1 MIMAKLLIACEESQV
16 VCKAFRAFGIEAY
29 SCDIQDPSGGHPEW
43 HILGDALEAVQGG
56 LVRTMD
62 GQMHNVGKWDMLIA
76 HPPCTY
82 LSKAGANRL
91 VIKGCIQEERMKKA
105 MQAKAFFMALWE
117 ADCPRV
123 VVENPVP
130 IKICVLPK
138 YTQIVQPYY
147 FGDPWMKT
155 TCLWLRG
162 VPPLFATELCIPDG
176 KWVETTPHGATRAS
190 EWKKKGKRD
199 PKERSKTFPGI
210 AQAMAEQWGPLL
222 LENNQQKRSKGNMS
236 TEISVNV
243 RRTYIE
249 TNLEQCKKNIAL
261 SMWQI
266 GNLLNQAKDEGVVP
280 HGEWTAW
287 ATTHSG
293 LNERG
298 VQLAMRQ
305 ARELAQDSPLLE
317 LDDSKINAL
326 IRIPAEEREA
336 FAARIDAEN
345 ATSREVTEA
354 VAQYRRE
361 LDEVKKERNA
371 LIDKAAEKGEEVKRL
386 RGEAREKDKA
396 REKMEKDHERY
407 RDWAQK
413 VILQK
418 TAEIEAL
425 KGQEKSRAGDDAKV
439 KTLTAEVEKLKDQLQ
454 AAENNTTLSDSER
467 AAYERRIEQ
476 LEDELDAADMRANVS
491 TMRGGGQAVDP
502 ISTINAAIGTMIA
515 SAGGSVAALV
525 AVQMDDG
532 TRQMLMSHAVT
543 LRTMSQAILDAI
555 GG

>member
-1 MIMAKLLIACEESQV
+1 
-16 VCKAFRAFGIEAY
+16 
-29 SCDIQDPSGGHPEW
+29 
-43 HILGDALEAVQGG
+43 
-56 LVRTMD
+56 
-62 GQMHNVGKWDMLIA
+62 
-76 HPPCTY
+76 
-82 LSKAGANRL
+82 
-91 VIKGCIQEERMKKA
+91 
-105 MQAKAFFMALWE
+105 
-117 ADCPRV
+117 
-123 VVENPVP
+123 
-130 IKICVLPK
+130 
-138 YTQIVQPYY
+138 
-147 FGDPWMKT
+147 
-155 TCLWLRG
+155 
-162 VPPLFATELCIPDG
+162 
-176 KWVETTPHGATRAS
+176 
-190 EWKKKGKRD
+190 
-199 PKERSKTFPGI
+199 
-210 AQAMAEQWGPLL
+210 
-222 LENNQQKRSKGNMS
+222 MS

-243 RRTYIE
+243 RRAYIE

-371 LIDKAAEKGEEVKRL
+371 LIDKAAEKTKEVERL
-386 RGEAREKDKA
+386 RGEVKKQTRAAESALREANVYKDSAEVLKKMNDTYTTQVIELRQNLEAMTAPEIEELKKHIEELKDK
-396 REKMEKDHERY
+396 
-407 RDWAQK
+407 
-413 VILQK
+413 
-418 TAEIEAL
+418 L
-425 KGQEKSRAGDDAKV
+425 K
-439 KTLTAEVEKLKDQLQ
+439 
-454 AAENNTTLSDSER
+454 AAENNTTMADSER
-467 AAYERRIEQ
+467 SAYERRIEQ

-502 ISTINAAIGTMIA
+502 ISTINAAIGAMIA
-515 SAGGSVAALV
+515 SAGGSVAALG

>member
-1 MIMAKLLIACEESQV
+1 
-16 VCKAFRAFGIEAY
+16 
-29 SCDIQDPSGGHPEW
+29 
-43 HILGDALEAVQGG
+43 
-56 LVRTMD
+56 
-62 GQMHNVGKWDMLIA
+62 
-76 HPPCTY
+76 
-82 LSKAGANRL
+82 
-91 VIKGCIQEERMKKA
+91 
-105 MQAKAFFMALWE
+105 
-117 ADCPRV
+117 
-123 VVENPVP
+123 
-130 IKICVLPK
+130 
-138 YTQIVQPYY
+138 
-147 FGDPWMKT
+147 
-155 TCLWLRG
+155 
-162 VPPLFATELCIPDG
+162 
-176 KWVETTPHGATRAS
+176 
-190 EWKKKGKRD
+190 
-199 PKERSKTFPGI
+199 
-210 AQAMAEQWGPLL
+210 
-222 LENNQQKRSKGNMS
+222 MS

-336 FAARIDAEN
+336 FAAHIDAEN

-361 LDEVKKERNA
+361 LDRVKKERNT
-371 LIDKAAEKGEEVKRL
+371 LIDRNAEKSKVIEQYRDELRKQTKAAESAL
-386 RGEAREKDKA
+386 REANK
-396 REKMEKDHERY
+396 Y
-407 RDWAQK
+407 
-413 VILQK
+413 K
-418 TAEIEAL
+418 TIMEIE
-425 KGQEKSRAGDDAKV
+425 KS
-439 KTLTAEVEKLKDQLQ
+439 ENVERQKCSISEANKREQGYLRRIEELEHNLEYMTSPQVQSMNDEISDLRDKLQ
-454 AAENNTTLSDSER
+454 AAENNTTLADSER
-467 AAYERRIEQ
+467 SAYERRIEQ

-502 ISTINAAIGTMIA
+502 ISTINAAIGAMIA
-515 SAGGSVAALV
+515 SAGGSVAALG

>member
-1 MIMAKLLIACEESQV
+1 
-16 VCKAFRAFGIEAY
+16 
-29 SCDIQDPSGGHPEW
+29 
-43 HILGDALEAVQGG
+43 
-56 LVRTMD
+56 
-62 GQMHNVGKWDMLIA
+62 
-76 HPPCTY
+76 
-82 LSKAGANRL
+82 
-91 VIKGCIQEERMKKA
+91 
-105 MQAKAFFMALWE
+105 
-117 ADCPRV
+117 
-123 VVENPVP
+123 
-130 IKICVLPK
+130 
-138 YTQIVQPYY
+138 
-147 FGDPWMKT
+147 
-155 TCLWLRG
+155 
-162 VPPLFATELCIPDG
+162 
-176 KWVETTPHGATRAS
+176 
-190 EWKKKGKRD
+190 
-199 PKERSKTFPGI
+199 
-210 AQAMAEQWGPLL
+210 
-222 LENNQQKRSKGNMS
+222 MS

-249 TNLEQCKKNIAL
+249 TNLEQCKRNIAL

-361 LDEVKKERNA
+361 LAEVKKERNA
-371 LIDKAAEKGEEVKRL
+371 LIDKAAEKGKEVERL
-386 RGEAREKDKA
+386 RGEVKKQTRAAESALREANEYKDCTEVLKKMNDTYTTQVVELRQNLEAMTTPEIEELKKHIEELKDK
-396 REKMEKDHERY
+396 
-407 RDWAQK
+407 
-413 VILQK
+413 
-418 TAEIEAL
+418 L
-425 KGQEKSRAGDDAKV
+425 K
-439 KTLTAEVEKLKDQLQ
+439 
-454 AAENNTTLSDSER
+454 AAENNTTLADSER

-502 ISTINAAIGTMIA
+502 ISTINAAIGAMIA
-515 SAGGSVAALV
+515 SAGGSVAALG

>member
-1 MIMAKLLIACEESQV
+1 
-16 VCKAFRAFGIEAY
+16 
-29 SCDIQDPSGGHPEW
+29 
-43 HILGDALEAVQGG
+43 
-56 LVRTMD
+56 
-62 GQMHNVGKWDMLIA
+62 
-76 HPPCTY
+76 
-82 LSKAGANRL
+82 
-91 VIKGCIQEERMKKA
+91 
-105 MQAKAFFMALWE
+105 
-117 ADCPRV
+117 
-123 VVENPVP
+123 
-130 IKICVLPK
+130 
-138 YTQIVQPYY
+138 
-147 FGDPWMKT
+147 
-155 TCLWLRG
+155 
-162 VPPLFATELCIPDG
+162 
-176 KWVETTPHGATRAS
+176 
-190 EWKKKGKRD
+190 
-199 PKERSKTFPGI
+199 
-210 AQAMAEQWGPLL
+210 
-222 LENNQQKRSKGNMS
+222 MS

-243 RRTYIE
+243 RRAYIE

-336 FAARIDAEN
+336 FAARINAEN

-361 LDEVKKERNA
+361 LAEVKKERNA
-371 LIDKAAEKGEEVKRL
+371 LIDKAAEKTKEVERL
-386 RGEAREKDKA
+386 RGEVKKQTRAAESALREANEYKDSAEVLKKMNGTYTTQVAELKQNLEEMTAPEIEELKKHIEELKDK
-396 REKMEKDHERY
+396 
-407 RDWAQK
+407 
-413 VILQK
+413 
-418 TAEIEAL
+418 
-425 KGQEKSRAGDDAKV
+425 
-439 KTLTAEVEKLKDQLQ
+439 LQ
-454 AAENNTTLSDSER
+454 AAENNTTLADSER

-502 ISTINAAIGTMIA
+502 ISTINAAIGAMIA
-515 SAGGSVAALV
+515 SAGGSVAALG

>member
-1 MIMAKLLIACEESQV
+1 
-16 VCKAFRAFGIEAY
+16 
-29 SCDIQDPSGGHPEW
+29 
-43 HILGDALEAVQGG
+43 
-56 LVRTMD
+56 
-62 GQMHNVGKWDMLIA
+62 
-76 HPPCTY
+76 
-82 LSKAGANRL
+82 
-91 VIKGCIQEERMKKA
+91 
-105 MQAKAFFMALWE
+105 
-117 ADCPRV
+117 
-123 VVENPVP
+123 
-130 IKICVLPK
+130 
-138 YTQIVQPYY
+138 
-147 FGDPWMKT
+147 
-155 TCLWLRG
+155 
-162 VPPLFATELCIPDG
+162 
-176 KWVETTPHGATRAS
+176 
-190 EWKKKGKRD
+190 
-199 PKERSKTFPGI
+199 
-210 AQAMAEQWGPLL
+210 
-222 LENNQQKRSKGNMS
+222 MS

-243 RRTYIE
+243 RRAFIE

-361 LDEVKKERNA
+361 LAEIKKERNA
-371 LIDKAAEKGEEVKRL
+371 LIDKAAEKTKEVERL
-386 RGEAREKDKA
+386 RGEAREKDKS
-396 REKMEKDHERY
+396 RDKLQKDHDRY

-413 VILQK
+413 IILQK
-418 TAEIEAL
+418 TAEIDAL
-425 KGQEKSRAGDDAKV
+425 KSQDKLNAGDDTKV
-439 KTLTAEVEKLKDQLQ
+439 KALTAEIEKLKDQLQ
-454 AAENNTTLSDSER
+454 AAENNTTLADSER
-467 AAYERRIEQ
+467 ATYERRIEQ

-502 ISTINAAIGTMIA
+502 ISTINAAIGAMIA
-515 SAGGSVAALV
+515 SAGGSVAALG
-525 AVQMDDG
+525 AVRMDDG

>member
-1 MIMAKLLIACEESQV
+1 
-16 VCKAFRAFGIEAY
+16 
-29 SCDIQDPSGGHPEW
+29 
-43 HILGDALEAVQGG
+43 
-56 LVRTMD
+56 
-62 GQMHNVGKWDMLIA
+62 
-76 HPPCTY
+76 
-82 LSKAGANRL
+82 
-91 VIKGCIQEERMKKA
+91 
-105 MQAKAFFMALWE
+105 
-117 ADCPRV
+117 
-123 VVENPVP
+123 
-130 IKICVLPK
+130 
-138 YTQIVQPYY
+138 
-147 FGDPWMKT
+147 
-155 TCLWLRG
+155 
-162 VPPLFATELCIPDG
+162 
-176 KWVETTPHGATRAS
+176 
-190 EWKKKGKRD
+190 
-199 PKERSKTFPGI
+199 
-210 AQAMAEQWGPLL
+210 
-222 LENNQQKRSKGNMS
+222 MS
-236 TEISVNV
+236 TKISVNV

-418 TAEIEAL
+418 TAEIDAL
-425 KGQEKSRAGDDAKV
+425 KSQDKLNAGDDTKV
-439 KTLTAEVEKLKDQLQ
+439 KALTAEIEKLKDQLQ

-467 AAYERRIEQ
+467 SAYERRIEQ

-515 SAGGSVAALV
+515 SAGGSVAALG

>member
-1 MIMAKLLIACEESQV
+1 
-16 VCKAFRAFGIEAY
+16 
-29 SCDIQDPSGGHPEW
+29 
-43 HILGDALEAVQGG
+43 
-56 LVRTMD
+56 
-62 GQMHNVGKWDMLIA
+62 
-76 HPPCTY
+76 
-82 LSKAGANRL
+82 
-91 VIKGCIQEERMKKA
+91 
-105 MQAKAFFMALWE
+105 
-117 ADCPRV
+117 
-123 VVENPVP
+123 
-130 IKICVLPK
+130 
-138 YTQIVQPYY
+138 
-147 FGDPWMKT
+147 
-155 TCLWLRG
+155 
-162 VPPLFATELCIPDG
+162 
-176 KWVETTPHGATRAS
+176 
-190 EWKKKGKRD
+190 
-199 PKERSKTFPGI
+199 
-210 AQAMAEQWGPLL
+210 
-222 LENNQQKRSKGNMS
+222 MS

-243 RRTYIE
+243 RRAYIE

-305 ARELAQDSPLLE
+305 ARELTQDSPLLE

-336 FAARIDAEN
+336 FAMRIDAEN
-345 ATSREVTEA
+345 ATSREVADA

-361 LDEVKKERNA
+361 LAEIRKERNA
-371 LIDKAAEKGEEVKRL
+371 LIDKAAEKTKEVERL
-386 RGEAREKDKA
+386 RGEVKKQTRAAESALREANEYKNCTEVLKKMNGTYTTQVAELKQNLEEMTAPEIEELKKHIEELKDK
-396 REKMEKDHERY
+396 
-407 RDWAQK
+407 
-413 VILQK
+413 
-418 TAEIEAL
+418 L
-425 KGQEKSRAGDDAKV
+425 K
-439 KTLTAEVEKLKDQLQ
+439 
-454 AAENNTTLSDSER
+454 AAENDTTLADSER

-515 SAGGSVAALV
+515 SAGGSVAALG

>member
-1 MIMAKLLIACEESQV
+1 
-16 VCKAFRAFGIEAY
+16 
-29 SCDIQDPSGGHPEW
+29 
-43 HILGDALEAVQGG
+43 
-56 LVRTMD
+56 
-62 GQMHNVGKWDMLIA
+62 
-76 HPPCTY
+76 
-82 LSKAGANRL
+82 
-91 VIKGCIQEERMKKA
+91 
-105 MQAKAFFMALWE
+105 
-117 ADCPRV
+117 
-123 VVENPVP
+123 
-130 IKICVLPK
+130 
-138 YTQIVQPYY
+138 
-147 FGDPWMKT
+147 
-155 TCLWLRG
+155 
-162 VPPLFATELCIPDG
+162 
-176 KWVETTPHGATRAS
+176 
-190 EWKKKGKRD
+190 
-199 PKERSKTFPGI
+199 
-210 AQAMAEQWGPLL
+210 
-222 LENNQQKRSKGNMS
+222 MS

-243 RRTYIE
+243 RRAFIE

-336 FAARIDAEN
+336 FAVRIDAEN

-361 LDEVKKERNA
+361 LAEVKKERNA
-371 LIDKAAEKGEEVKRL
+371 LIDKAAEKTKEVERL
-386 RGEAREKDKA
+386 RGEAREKDKS
-396 REKMEKDHERY
+396 RDRLQKDHDRY

-413 VILQK
+413 IILQK
-418 TAEIEAL
+418 TAEIDAL
-425 KGQEKSRAGDDAKV
+425 KSQDKLNAGDDTKV
-439 KTLTAEVEKLKDQLQ
+439 KALTAEIEKLKDQLQ
-454 AAENNTTLSDSER
+454 AAENNTTLADGER
-467 AAYERRIEQ
+467 SAYERRIEQ

-502 ISTINAAIGTMIA
+502 ISTINAAIGAMIA
-515 SAGGSVAALV
+515 SAGGSVAALGT
-525 AVQMDDG
+525 VQMDDG

>member
-1 MIMAKLLIACEESQV
+1 
-16 VCKAFRAFGIEAY
+16 
-29 SCDIQDPSGGHPEW
+29 
-43 HILGDALEAVQGG
+43 
-56 LVRTMD
+56 
-62 GQMHNVGKWDMLIA
+62 
-76 HPPCTY
+76 
-82 LSKAGANRL
+82 
-91 VIKGCIQEERMKKA
+91 
-105 MQAKAFFMALWE
+105 
-117 ADCPRV
+117 
-123 VVENPVP
+123 
-130 IKICVLPK
+130 
-138 YTQIVQPYY
+138 
-147 FGDPWMKT
+147 
-155 TCLWLRG
+155 
-162 VPPLFATELCIPDG
+162 
-176 KWVETTPHGATRAS
+176 
-190 EWKKKGKRD
+190 
-199 PKERSKTFPGI
+199 
-210 AQAMAEQWGPLL
+210 
-222 LENNQQKRSKGNMS
+222 MS

-243 RRTYIE
+243 RRAYIE

-361 LDEVKKERNA
+361 LAEVKKERNA
-371 LIDKAAEKGEEVKRL
+371 LIDKAAEKTKEVERL
-386 RGEAREKDKA
+386 RGEVKKQTRAAESALREANVYKDSAEVLKKMNDTYTTQVIELRQNLEAMTAPEIEELKKHIEELKDK
-396 REKMEKDHERY
+396 
-407 RDWAQK
+407 
-413 VILQK
+413 
-418 TAEIEAL
+418 L
-425 KGQEKSRAGDDAKV
+425 K
-439 KTLTAEVEKLKDQLQ
+439 
-454 AAENNTTLSDSER
+454 AAENNTTLADSER

-491 TMRGGGQAVDP
+491 TMRGGGQTVDP
-502 ISTINAAIGTMIA
+502 ISTINSAIGAMIA
-515 SAGGSVAALV
+515 SAGGSVAALG

>member
-1 MIMAKLLIACEESQV
+1 
-16 VCKAFRAFGIEAY
+16 
-29 SCDIQDPSGGHPEW
+29 
-43 HILGDALEAVQGG
+43 
-56 LVRTMD
+56 
-62 GQMHNVGKWDMLIA
+62 
-76 HPPCTY
+76 
-82 LSKAGANRL
+82 
-91 VIKGCIQEERMKKA
+91 
-105 MQAKAFFMALWE
+105 
-117 ADCPRV
+117 
-123 VVENPVP
+123 
-130 IKICVLPK
+130 
-138 YTQIVQPYY
+138 
-147 FGDPWMKT
+147 
-155 TCLWLRG
+155 
-162 VPPLFATELCIPDG
+162 
-176 KWVETTPHGATRAS
+176 
-190 EWKKKGKRD
+190 
-199 PKERSKTFPGI
+199 
-210 AQAMAEQWGPLL
+210 
-222 LENNQQKRSKGNMS
+222 MS

-243 RRTYIE
+243 RRAYIE

-326 IRIPAEEREA
+326 IRIPAEEREN
-336 FAARIDAEN
+336 FAAIIDAKN

-361 LDEVKKERNA
+361 LAEIKKERNA
-371 LIDKAAEKGEEVKRL
+371 LIDKAAEKTKEVERL
-386 RGEAREKDKA
+386 RGEAREKDKS
-396 REKMEKDHERY
+396 RDRLQKDHDRY

-413 VILQK
+413 IILQK
-418 TAEIEAL
+418 TAEIDAL
-425 KGQEKSRAGDDAKV
+425 KSQDKLNAGDDTKV
-439 KTLTAEVEKLKDQLQ
+439 KALTAEIEKLKDQLQ
-454 AAENNTTLSDSER
+454 AAENNKTLADSER

-502 ISTINAAIGTMIA
+502 ISTINAAIGAMIA
-515 SAGGSVAALV
+515 SAGGSVAALG

>member
-1 MIMAKLLIACEESQV
+1 
-16 VCKAFRAFGIEAY
+16 
-29 SCDIQDPSGGHPEW
+29 
-43 HILGDALEAVQGG
+43 
-56 LVRTMD
+56 
-62 GQMHNVGKWDMLIA
+62 
-76 HPPCTY
+76 
-82 LSKAGANRL
+82 
-91 VIKGCIQEERMKKA
+91 
-105 MQAKAFFMALWE
+105 
-117 ADCPRV
+117 
-123 VVENPVP
+123 
-130 IKICVLPK
+130 
-138 YTQIVQPYY
+138 
-147 FGDPWMKT
+147 
-155 TCLWLRG
+155 
-162 VPPLFATELCIPDG
+162 
-176 KWVETTPHGATRAS
+176 
-190 EWKKKGKRD
+190 
-199 PKERSKTFPGI
+199 
-210 AQAMAEQWGPLL
+210 
-222 LENNQQKRSKGNMS
+222 MS

-243 RRTYIE
+243 RRAYIE

-361 LDEVKKERNA
+361 LSEIKKERNA
-371 LIDKAAEKGEEVKRL
+371 LIDKAAEKTKEVERL
-386 RGEAREKDKA
+386 RGEVKKQTRAAESALREANECRTSLEAERSENMERQRRSISEASKREQGYKRQIEELDHNLEYMTSPQVQSMSDEISDLRDK
-396 REKMEKDHERY
+396 
-407 RDWAQK
+407 
-413 VILQK
+413 
-418 TAEIEAL
+418 
-425 KGQEKSRAGDDAKV
+425 
-439 KTLTAEVEKLKDQLQ
+439 LQ

-515 SAGGSVAALV
+515 SAGGSVAALG

>member
-1 MIMAKLLIACEESQV
+1 
-16 VCKAFRAFGIEAY
+16 
-29 SCDIQDPSGGHPEW
+29 
-43 HILGDALEAVQGG
+43 
-56 LVRTMD
+56 
-62 GQMHNVGKWDMLIA
+62 
-76 HPPCTY
+76 
-82 LSKAGANRL
+82 
-91 VIKGCIQEERMKKA
+91 
-105 MQAKAFFMALWE
+105 
-117 ADCPRV
+117 
-123 VVENPVP
+123 
-130 IKICVLPK
+130 
-138 YTQIVQPYY
+138 
-147 FGDPWMKT
+147 
-155 TCLWLRG
+155 
-162 VPPLFATELCIPDG
+162 
-176 KWVETTPHGATRAS
+176 
-190 EWKKKGKRD
+190 
-199 PKERSKTFPGI
+199 
-210 AQAMAEQWGPLL
+210 
-222 LENNQQKRSKGNMS
+222 MS

-243 RRTYIE
+243 RRAFIE

-361 LDEVKKERNA
+361 LAEVKKERNA
-371 LIDKAAEKGEEVKRL
+371 LIDKAAEKTKEVERL
-386 RGEAREKDKA
+386 RGEAREKDKS
-396 REKMEKDHERY
+396 RDRLQKDHDRY
-407 RDWAQK
+407 RNWAQK
-413 VILQK
+413 IIQQK
-418 TAEIEAL
+418 TAEIDAL
-425 KGQEKSRAGDDAKV
+425 KSQDKLNAGDDTKV
-439 KTLTAEVEKLKDQLQ
+439 KALTAEIEKLKDQLQ
-454 AAENNTTLSDSER
+454 AAENNTTLADSER

-502 ISTINAAIGTMIA
+502 ISTINAAIGAMIA
-515 SAGGSVAALV
+515 SAGGSVAALG

>member
-1 MIMAKLLIACEESQV
+1 
-16 VCKAFRAFGIEAY
+16 
-29 SCDIQDPSGGHPEW
+29 
-43 HILGDALEAVQGG
+43 
-56 LVRTMD
+56 
-62 GQMHNVGKWDMLIA
+62 
-76 HPPCTY
+76 
-82 LSKAGANRL
+82 
-91 VIKGCIQEERMKKA
+91 
-105 MQAKAFFMALWE
+105 
-117 ADCPRV
+117 
-123 VVENPVP
+123 
-130 IKICVLPK
+130 
-138 YTQIVQPYY
+138 
-147 FGDPWMKT
+147 
-155 TCLWLRG
+155 
-162 VPPLFATELCIPDG
+162 
-176 KWVETTPHGATRAS
+176 
-190 EWKKKGKRD
+190 
-199 PKERSKTFPGI
+199 
-210 AQAMAEQWGPLL
+210 
-222 LENNQQKRSKGNMS
+222 MS

-243 RRTYIE
+243 RRAFIE

-361 LDEVKKERNA
+361 LAEVKKERNE
-371 LIDKAAEKGEEVKRL
+371 LIDKAAEKTKEVERL
-386 RGEAREKDKA
+386 RGEAREKDKS
-396 REKMEKDHERY
+396 RDKLQKDHDRY

-413 VILQK
+413 IILQK
-418 TAEIEAL
+418 TAEIDAL
-425 KGQEKSRAGDDAKV
+425 KSQDKLDAGDDTKV
-439 KTLTAEVEKLKDQLQ
+439 KALTAEVEKLKDQLQ
-454 AAENNTTLSDSER
+454 AAENNTTLADSER

-515 SAGGSVAALV
+515 SAGGSVAALG

-543 LRTMSQAILDAI
+543 LRTMAQTILDAI

>member
-1 MIMAKLLIACEESQV
+1 
-16 VCKAFRAFGIEAY
+16 
-29 SCDIQDPSGGHPEW
+29 
-43 HILGDALEAVQGG
+43 
-56 LVRTMD
+56 
-62 GQMHNVGKWDMLIA
+62 
-76 HPPCTY
+76 
-82 LSKAGANRL
+82 
-91 VIKGCIQEERMKKA
+91 
-105 MQAKAFFMALWE
+105 
-117 ADCPRV
+117 
-123 VVENPVP
+123 
-130 IKICVLPK
+130 
-138 YTQIVQPYY
+138 
-147 FGDPWMKT
+147 
-155 TCLWLRG
+155 
-162 VPPLFATELCIPDG
+162 
-176 KWVETTPHGATRAS
+176 
-190 EWKKKGKRD
+190 
-199 PKERSKTFPGI
+199 
-210 AQAMAEQWGPLL
+210 
-222 LENNQQKRSKGNMS
+222 MS

-243 RRTYIE
+243 RRAYIE

-361 LDEVKKERNA
+361 LAEVKKERNT
-371 LIDKAAEKGEEVKRL
+371 LIDKAAEKTKEVERL
-386 RGEAREKDKA
+386 RGEAREKDKS
-396 REKMEKDHERY
+396 RDKLQKDHDRY

-413 VILQK
+413 IILQK
-418 TAEIEAL
+418 TAEIDAL
-425 KGQEKSRAGDDAKV
+425 KSQDKLNAGDDTKV
-439 KTLTAEVEKLKDQLQ
+439 KALTAEIEKLKDQLQ
-454 AAENNTTLSDSER
+454 AAENNTTLADSER
-467 AAYERRIEQ
+467 ATYERRIEQ

-502 ISTINAAIGTMIA
+502 ISTINSAIGAMIA
-515 SAGGSVAALV
+515 SAGGSVAALG

>member
-1 MIMAKLLIACEESQV
+1 
-16 VCKAFRAFGIEAY
+16 
-29 SCDIQDPSGGHPEW
+29 
-43 HILGDALEAVQGG
+43 
-56 LVRTMD
+56 
-62 GQMHNVGKWDMLIA
+62 
-76 HPPCTY
+76 
-82 LSKAGANRL
+82 
-91 VIKGCIQEERMKKA
+91 
-105 MQAKAFFMALWE
+105 
-117 ADCPRV
+117 
-123 VVENPVP
+123 
-130 IKICVLPK
+130 
-138 YTQIVQPYY
+138 
-147 FGDPWMKT
+147 
-155 TCLWLRG
+155 
-162 VPPLFATELCIPDG
+162 
-176 KWVETTPHGATRAS
+176 
-190 EWKKKGKRD
+190 
-199 PKERSKTFPGI
+199 
-210 AQAMAEQWGPLL
+210 
-222 LENNQQKRSKGNMS
+222 MS
-236 TEISVNV
+236 TEISVSV
-243 RRTYIE
+243 RRAFIE

-361 LDEVKKERNA
+361 LAEVKKERNA
-371 LIDKAAEKGEEVKRL
+371 LIDKAAEKTKEVERL
-386 RGEAREKDKA
+386 RGEVKKQTRAAESALREANEYKNCTEVLK
-396 REKMEKDHERY
+396 KMNGTYTTQVAELKQNLE
-407 RDWAQK
+407 AM
-413 VILQK
+413 
-418 TAEIEAL
+418 TAPEIEEL
-425 KGQEKSRAGDDAKV
+425 KKH
-439 KTLTAEVEKLKDQLQ
+439 VEKLKDQLQ
-454 AAENNTTLSDSER
+454 AAENNTTLADSER

-502 ISTINAAIGTMIA
+502 ISTINAAIGAMIA
-515 SAGGSVAALV
+515 SAGGSVAALG

>member
-1 MIMAKLLIACEESQV
+1 
-16 VCKAFRAFGIEAY
+16 
-29 SCDIQDPSGGHPEW
+29 
-43 HILGDALEAVQGG
+43 
-56 LVRTMD
+56 
-62 GQMHNVGKWDMLIA
+62 
-76 HPPCTY
+76 
-82 LSKAGANRL
+82 
-91 VIKGCIQEERMKKA
+91 
-105 MQAKAFFMALWE
+105 
-117 ADCPRV
+117 
-123 VVENPVP
+123 
-130 IKICVLPK
+130 
-138 YTQIVQPYY
+138 
-147 FGDPWMKT
+147 
-155 TCLWLRG
+155 
-162 VPPLFATELCIPDG
+162 
-176 KWVETTPHGATRAS
+176 
-190 EWKKKGKRD
+190 
-199 PKERSKTFPGI
+199 
-210 AQAMAEQWGPLL
+210 
-222 LENNQQKRSKGNMS
+222 MS

-243 RRTYIE
+243 RRAYIE

-371 LIDKAAEKGEEVKRL
+371 LIDKAAEKTKEVERL
-386 RGEAREKDKA
+386 RGEVKKQTRAAESALRQANVYKDSTEVLKKQNDTYTTQVIELRQNLEAMTAPEIEELKKHIEELKDK
-396 REKMEKDHERY
+396 
-407 RDWAQK
+407 
-413 VILQK
+413 
-418 TAEIEAL
+418 L
-425 KGQEKSRAGDDAKV
+425 K
-439 KTLTAEVEKLKDQLQ
+439 
-454 AAENNTTLSDSER
+454 AAENNTTLADSER
-467 AAYERRIEQ
+467 SAYERRIEQ

-515 SAGGSVAALV
+515 SAGGSVAALG
-525 AVQMDDG
+525 AVQMDDW

-543 LRTMSQAILDAI
+543 LRTMAQTILDAI

>member
-1 MIMAKLLIACEESQV
+1 
-16 VCKAFRAFGIEAY
+16 
-29 SCDIQDPSGGHPEW
+29 
-43 HILGDALEAVQGG
+43 
-56 LVRTMD
+56 
-62 GQMHNVGKWDMLIA
+62 
-76 HPPCTY
+76 
-82 LSKAGANRL
+82 
-91 VIKGCIQEERMKKA
+91 
-105 MQAKAFFMALWE
+105 
-117 ADCPRV
+117 
-123 VVENPVP
+123 
-130 IKICVLPK
+130 
-138 YTQIVQPYY
+138 
-147 FGDPWMKT
+147 
-155 TCLWLRG
+155 
-162 VPPLFATELCIPDG
+162 
-176 KWVETTPHGATRAS
+176 
-190 EWKKKGKRD
+190 
-199 PKERSKTFPGI
+199 
-210 AQAMAEQWGPLL
+210 
-222 LENNQQKRSKGNMS
+222 MS

-243 RRTYIE
+243 RKAYIE

-361 LDEVKKERNA
+361 LAEVKKERNA
-371 LIDKAAEKGEEVKRL
+371 LIDKAAEKTKEVERL
-386 RGEAREKDKA
+386 RGEAREKDKS
-396 REKMEKDHERY
+396 RDRLQKDHDRY

-413 VILQK
+413 IILQK
-418 TAEIEAL
+418 TAEIDAL
-425 KGQEKSRAGDDAKV
+425 KSQDKLNAGDDTKV
-439 KTLTAEVEKLKDQLQ
+439 KALTAEIEKLKDQLQ
-454 AAENNTTLSDSER
+454 ATENSTTLADSER

-502 ISTINAAIGTMIA
+502 ISTINAAIGAMIA
-515 SAGGSVAALV
+515 SAGGSVAALG

>member
-1 MIMAKLLIACEESQV
+1 
-16 VCKAFRAFGIEAY
+16 
-29 SCDIQDPSGGHPEW
+29 
-43 HILGDALEAVQGG
+43 
-56 LVRTMD
+56 
-62 GQMHNVGKWDMLIA
+62 
-76 HPPCTY
+76 
-82 LSKAGANRL
+82 
-91 VIKGCIQEERMKKA
+91 
-105 MQAKAFFMALWE
+105 
-117 ADCPRV
+117 
-123 VVENPVP
+123 
-130 IKICVLPK
+130 
-138 YTQIVQPYY
+138 
-147 FGDPWMKT
+147 
-155 TCLWLRG
+155 
-162 VPPLFATELCIPDG
+162 
-176 KWVETTPHGATRAS
+176 
-190 EWKKKGKRD
+190 
-199 PKERSKTFPGI
+199 
-210 AQAMAEQWGPLL
+210 
-222 LENNQQKRSKGNMS
+222 MS

-243 RRTYIE
+243 RRAYIE

-361 LDEVKKERNA
+361 LAEVKKERNA
-371 LIDKAAEKGEEVKRL
+371 LIDKAAEKTKEVERL
-386 RGEAREKDKA
+386 RGEAREKDKS
-396 REKMEKDHERY
+396 RDKLQKDHDRY

-413 VILQK
+413 IILQK
-418 TAEIEAL
+418 TAEIDAL
-425 KGQEKSRAGDDAKV
+425 KSQDKLNAGDDTKV
-439 KTLTAEVEKLKDQLQ
+439 KALTAEIEKLKDQLQ
-454 AAENNTTLSDSER
+454 AAENNTTLADSER
-467 AAYERRIEQ
+467 ATYERRIEQ

-502 ISTINAAIGTMIA
+502 ISTINSAIGAMIA
-515 SAGGSVAALV
+515 SAGGSVAALG

>member
-1 MIMAKLLIACEESQV
+1 
-16 VCKAFRAFGIEAY
+16 
-29 SCDIQDPSGGHPEW
+29 
-43 HILGDALEAVQGG
+43 
-56 LVRTMD
+56 
-62 GQMHNVGKWDMLIA
+62 
-76 HPPCTY
+76 
-82 LSKAGANRL
+82 
-91 VIKGCIQEERMKKA
+91 
-105 MQAKAFFMALWE
+105 
-117 ADCPRV
+117 
-123 VVENPVP
+123 
-130 IKICVLPK
+130 
-138 YTQIVQPYY
+138 
-147 FGDPWMKT
+147 
-155 TCLWLRG
+155 
-162 VPPLFATELCIPDG
+162 
-176 KWVETTPHGATRAS
+176 
-190 EWKKKGKRD
+190 
-199 PKERSKTFPGI
+199 
-210 AQAMAEQWGPLL
+210 
-222 LENNQQKRSKGNMS
+222 MS

-243 RRTYIE
+243 RRAYIE

-336 FAARIDAEN
+336 FAVRIDAEN

-361 LDEVKKERNA
+361 LAEVKKERNA
-371 LIDKAAEKGEEVKRL
+371 LIDKAAEKTKEVERL
-386 RGEAREKDKA
+386 RGEVKKQTRAAESALREANEYKNCTEVLKKMNGTYTTQVAELKQNLEEMTAPEIEELKKHIEELKDKL
-396 REKMEKDHERY
+396 
-407 RDWAQK
+407 K
-413 VILQK
+413 V
-418 TAEIEAL
+418 
-425 KGQEKSRAGDDAKV
+425 
-439 KTLTAEVEKLKDQLQ
+439 
-454 AAENNTTLSDSER
+454 AENDTTLADSER

-515 SAGGSVAALV
+515 SAGGSVAALG

>member
-1 MIMAKLLIACEESQV
+1 
-16 VCKAFRAFGIEAY
+16 
-29 SCDIQDPSGGHPEW
+29 
-43 HILGDALEAVQGG
+43 
-56 LVRTMD
+56 
-62 GQMHNVGKWDMLIA
+62 
-76 HPPCTY
+76 
-82 LSKAGANRL
+82 
-91 VIKGCIQEERMKKA
+91 
-105 MQAKAFFMALWE
+105 
-117 ADCPRV
+117 
-123 VVENPVP
+123 
-130 IKICVLPK
+130 
-138 YTQIVQPYY
+138 
-147 FGDPWMKT
+147 
-155 TCLWLRG
+155 
-162 VPPLFATELCIPDG
+162 
-176 KWVETTPHGATRAS
+176 
-190 EWKKKGKRD
+190 
-199 PKERSKTFPGI
+199 
-210 AQAMAEQWGPLL
+210 
-222 LENNQQKRSKGNMS
+222 MS

-249 TNLEQCKKNIAL
+249 TNLEQCKRNIAL

-361 LDEVKKERNA
+361 LAEVKKERNA
-371 LIDKAAEKGEEVKRL
+371 LIDKAAEKTKEVERL
-386 RGEAREKDKA
+386 RGEVKKQTRATESALREANVYKDSAEVLKKMNDTYTTQVIELRQNLEEMTAPEIEELKKHIEELKDK
-396 REKMEKDHERY
+396 
-407 RDWAQK
+407 
-413 VILQK
+413 
-418 TAEIEAL
+418 
-425 KGQEKSRAGDDAKV
+425 
-439 KTLTAEVEKLKDQLQ
+439 LQ
-454 AAENNTTLSDSER
+454 AAENNTTLADSER

-502 ISTINAAIGTMIA
+502 ISTINAAIGAMIA
-515 SAGGSVAALV
+515 SAGGSVAALS

>member
-1 MIMAKLLIACEESQV
+1 M
-16 VCKAFRAFGIEAY
+16 
-29 SCDIQDPSGGHPEW
+29 
-43 HILGDALEAVQGG
+43 
-56 LVRTMD
+56 
-62 GQMHNVGKWDMLIA
+62 N
-76 HPPCTY
+76 
-82 LSKAGANRL
+82 
-91 VIKGCIQEERMKKA
+91 
-105 MQAKAFFMALWE
+105 
-117 ADCPRV
+117 
-123 VVENPVP
+123 
-130 IKICVLPK
+130 
-138 YTQIVQPYY
+138 
-147 FGDPWMKT
+147 
-155 TCLWLRG
+155 
-162 VPPLFATELCIPDG
+162 
-176 KWVETTPHGATRAS
+176 
-190 EWKKKGKRD
+190 
-199 PKERSKTFPGI
+199 
-210 AQAMAEQWGPLL
+210 
-222 LENNQQKRSKGNMS
+222 

-243 RRTYIE
+243 RRAFIE

-361 LDEVKKERNA
+361 LAEIKKERNA
-371 LIDKAAEKGEEVKRL
+371 LIDKAAEKTKEVERL
-386 RGEAREKDKA
+386 RGEAREKDKS
-396 REKMEKDHERY
+396 RDKLQKDHDRY

-413 VILQK
+413 IILQK
-418 TAEIEAL
+418 TAEIDAL
-425 KGQEKSRAGDDAKV
+425 KSQDKLNAGDDTKV
-439 KTLTAEVEKLKDQLQ
+439 KALTAEIEKLKDQLQ
-454 AAENNTTLSDSER
+454 AAENNTTLADSER
-467 AAYERRIEQ
+467 ATYERRIEQ

-502 ISTINAAIGTMIA
+502 ISTINSAIGAMIA
-515 SAGGSVAALV
+515 SAGGSVAALG

>member
-1 MIMAKLLIACEESQV
+1 
-16 VCKAFRAFGIEAY
+16 
-29 SCDIQDPSGGHPEW
+29 
-43 HILGDALEAVQGG
+43 
-56 LVRTMD
+56 
-62 GQMHNVGKWDMLIA
+62 
-76 HPPCTY
+76 
-82 LSKAGANRL
+82 
-91 VIKGCIQEERMKKA
+91 
-105 MQAKAFFMALWE
+105 
-117 ADCPRV
+117 
-123 VVENPVP
+123 
-130 IKICVLPK
+130 
-138 YTQIVQPYY
+138 
-147 FGDPWMKT
+147 
-155 TCLWLRG
+155 
-162 VPPLFATELCIPDG
+162 
-176 KWVETTPHGATRAS
+176 
-190 EWKKKGKRD
+190 
-199 PKERSKTFPGI
+199 
-210 AQAMAEQWGPLL
+210 
-222 LENNQQKRSKGNMS
+222 MS

-243 RRTYIE
+243 RRAYIE
-249 TNLEQCKKNIAL
+249 TNLEQCKRNIAL

-361 LDEVKKERNA
+361 LAEVKKERNA
-371 LIDKAAEKGEEVKRL
+371 LIDKAAEKTKEVERL
-386 RGEAREKDKA
+386 RGEVKKQTRATESALREANVYKDSAEVLKKMNDTYTTQVIELRQNLEEMTAPEIEELKKHIEELKDK
-396 REKMEKDHERY
+396 
-407 RDWAQK
+407 
-413 VILQK
+413 
-418 TAEIEAL
+418 L
-425 KGQEKSRAGDDAKV
+425 K
-439 KTLTAEVEKLKDQLQ
+439 
-454 AAENNTTLSDSER
+454 AAENNTTLADSER
-467 AAYERRIEQ
+467 ATYERRIEQ

-502 ISTINAAIGTMIA
+502 ISTINAAIGAMIA
-515 SAGGSVAALV
+515 SAGGSVAALG

>member
-1 MIMAKLLIACEESQV
+1 
-16 VCKAFRAFGIEAY
+16 
-29 SCDIQDPSGGHPEW
+29 
-43 HILGDALEAVQGG
+43 
-56 LVRTMD
+56 
-62 GQMHNVGKWDMLIA
+62 
-76 HPPCTY
+76 
-82 LSKAGANRL
+82 
-91 VIKGCIQEERMKKA
+91 
-105 MQAKAFFMALWE
+105 
-117 ADCPRV
+117 
-123 VVENPVP
+123 
-130 IKICVLPK
+130 
-138 YTQIVQPYY
+138 
-147 FGDPWMKT
+147 
-155 TCLWLRG
+155 
-162 VPPLFATELCIPDG
+162 
-176 KWVETTPHGATRAS
+176 
-190 EWKKKGKRD
+190 
-199 PKERSKTFPGI
+199 
-210 AQAMAEQWGPLL
+210 
-222 LENNQQKRSKGNMS
+222 MS

-243 RRTYIE
+243 RRAFIE

-336 FAARIDAEN
+336 FATRIDAEN

-361 LDEVKKERNA
+361 LAEVKKERNA
-371 LIDKAAEKGEEVKRL
+371 LIDKAAEKTKEVERL
-386 RGEAREKDKA
+386 RGEVKKQTRAAESALREANEYKNCTEVLKKMNGTYTTQVAELKQNLEAMTAPEIEELKNHIEELKDK
-396 REKMEKDHERY
+396 
-407 RDWAQK
+407 
-413 VILQK
+413 
-418 TAEIEAL
+418 L
-425 KGQEKSRAGDDAKV
+425 K
-439 KTLTAEVEKLKDQLQ
+439 
-454 AAENNTTLSDSER
+454 AAENDTTLADSER

-502 ISTINAAIGTMIA
+502 ISTINAAIGAMIA
-515 SAGGSVAALV
+515 SAGGSVAALG

>member
-1 MIMAKLLIACEESQV
+1 
-16 VCKAFRAFGIEAY
+16 
-29 SCDIQDPSGGHPEW
+29 
-43 HILGDALEAVQGG
+43 
-56 LVRTMD
+56 
-62 GQMHNVGKWDMLIA
+62 
-76 HPPCTY
+76 
-82 LSKAGANRL
+82 
-91 VIKGCIQEERMKKA
+91 
-105 MQAKAFFMALWE
+105 
-117 ADCPRV
+117 
-123 VVENPVP
+123 
-130 IKICVLPK
+130 
-138 YTQIVQPYY
+138 
-147 FGDPWMKT
+147 
-155 TCLWLRG
+155 
-162 VPPLFATELCIPDG
+162 
-176 KWVETTPHGATRAS
+176 
-190 EWKKKGKRD
+190 
-199 PKERSKTFPGI
+199 
-210 AQAMAEQWGPLL
+210 
-222 LENNQQKRSKGNMS
+222 MS

-243 RRTYIE
+243 RRAYIE

-361 LDEVKKERNA
+361 LAEVRKERNA
-371 LIDKAAEKGEEVKRL
+371 LIDKAAEKTKEVERL
-386 RGEAREKDKA
+386 RGEVKKQTRAAENALREANEYKDCTEVLKKMNDTYTTQVVELRQNLEAMTAPEIEELKKHIEELKDK
-396 REKMEKDHERY
+396 
-407 RDWAQK
+407 
-413 VILQK
+413 
-418 TAEIEAL
+418 L
-425 KGQEKSRAGDDAKV
+425 K
-439 KTLTAEVEKLKDQLQ
+439 
-454 AAENNTTLSDSER
+454 AAENNTTLADSER

-502 ISTINAAIGTMIA
+502 ISTINAAIGAMIA
-515 SAGGSVAALV
+515 SAGGSVAALG

>member
-1 MIMAKLLIACEESQV
+1 
-16 VCKAFRAFGIEAY
+16 
-29 SCDIQDPSGGHPEW
+29 
-43 HILGDALEAVQGG
+43 
-56 LVRTMD
+56 
-62 GQMHNVGKWDMLIA
+62 
-76 HPPCTY
+76 
-82 LSKAGANRL
+82 
-91 VIKGCIQEERMKKA
+91 
-105 MQAKAFFMALWE
+105 
-117 ADCPRV
+117 
-123 VVENPVP
+123 
-130 IKICVLPK
+130 
-138 YTQIVQPYY
+138 
-147 FGDPWMKT
+147 
-155 TCLWLRG
+155 
-162 VPPLFATELCIPDG
+162 
-176 KWVETTPHGATRAS
+176 
-190 EWKKKGKRD
+190 
-199 PKERSKTFPGI
+199 
-210 AQAMAEQWGPLL
+210 
-222 LENNQQKRSKGNMS
+222 MS

-243 RRTYIE
+243 RRAYIE

-287 ATTHSG
+287 ATAHSG

-361 LDEVKKERNA
+361 LAEVRKERNA
-371 LIDKAAEKGEEVKRL
+371 LIDKATEKGEEVKRL
-386 RGEAREKDKA
+386 RGETREKDKA

-425 KGQEKSRAGDDAKV
+425 KGQEKSRTGDDAKV
-439 KTLTAEVEKLKDQLQ
+439 KALTAEVEKLKDQLQ
-454 AAENNTTLSDSER
+454 AAENNTTLVDSER

-515 SAGGSVAALV
+515 SAGGSVAALG

>member
-1 MIMAKLLIACEESQV
+1 
-16 VCKAFRAFGIEAY
+16 
-29 SCDIQDPSGGHPEW
+29 
-43 HILGDALEAVQGG
+43 
-56 LVRTMD
+56 
-62 GQMHNVGKWDMLIA
+62 
-76 HPPCTY
+76 
-82 LSKAGANRL
+82 
-91 VIKGCIQEERMKKA
+91 
-105 MQAKAFFMALWE
+105 
-117 ADCPRV
+117 
-123 VVENPVP
+123 
-130 IKICVLPK
+130 
-138 YTQIVQPYY
+138 
-147 FGDPWMKT
+147 
-155 TCLWLRG
+155 
-162 VPPLFATELCIPDG
+162 
-176 KWVETTPHGATRAS
+176 
-190 EWKKKGKRD
+190 
-199 PKERSKTFPGI
+199 
-210 AQAMAEQWGPLL
+210 
-222 LENNQQKRSKGNMS
+222 MS

-243 RRTYIE
+243 RRAYIE

-361 LDEVKKERNA
+361 LAEVKKERNA
-371 LIDKAAEKGEEVKRL
+371 LIDKAAEKTKEVERL
-386 RGEAREKDKA
+386 RGEVKKQTRAAESAMREAKVYKDSTEVLRNMNDTYTTQVIELRQNLEAMTAPEIEELKKHIEELKDKI
-396 REKMEKDHERY
+396 K
-407 RDWAQK
+407 
-413 VILQK
+413 
-418 TAEIEAL
+418 
-425 KGQEKSRAGDDAKV
+425 
-439 KTLTAEVEKLKDQLQ
+439 
-454 AAENNTTLSDSER
+454 AAENNTTLADSER

-491 TMRGGGQAVDP
+491 TMRGGGQTVDP
-502 ISTINAAIGTMIA
+502 ISTINAAIGAMIA
-515 SAGGSVAALV
+515 SAGGSVAALG

>member
-1 MIMAKLLIACEESQV
+1 
-16 VCKAFRAFGIEAY
+16 
-29 SCDIQDPSGGHPEW
+29 
-43 HILGDALEAVQGG
+43 
-56 LVRTMD
+56 
-62 GQMHNVGKWDMLIA
+62 
-76 HPPCTY
+76 
-82 LSKAGANRL
+82 
-91 VIKGCIQEERMKKA
+91 
-105 MQAKAFFMALWE
+105 
-117 ADCPRV
+117 
-123 VVENPVP
+123 
-130 IKICVLPK
+130 
-138 YTQIVQPYY
+138 
-147 FGDPWMKT
+147 
-155 TCLWLRG
+155 
-162 VPPLFATELCIPDG
+162 
-176 KWVETTPHGATRAS
+176 
-190 EWKKKGKRD
+190 
-199 PKERSKTFPGI
+199 
-210 AQAMAEQWGPLL
+210 
-222 LENNQQKRSKGNMS
+222 MS

-243 RRTYIE
+243 RRAYIE

-336 FAARIDAEN
+336 FAVRIDAEN
-345 ATSREVTEA
+345 ATSREVAEA

-361 LDEVKKERNA
+361 LAEVKKERNA
-371 LIDKAAEKGEEVKRL
+371 LIDKAAEKTKEVERL
-386 RGEAREKDKA
+386 RGEVKKQTRAAESALREANVYKDSAEVLKKMNDTYTTQVIELRQNLEEMTAPEIEELKKHIEELKDKI
-396 REKMEKDHERY
+396 K
-407 RDWAQK
+407 
-413 VILQK
+413 
-418 TAEIEAL
+418 
-425 KGQEKSRAGDDAKV
+425 
-439 KTLTAEVEKLKDQLQ
+439 
-454 AAENNTTLSDSER
+454 AAENNTTLADSER

-491 TMRGGGQAVDP
+491 TMRGGGQTVDP
-502 ISTINAAIGTMIA
+502 ISTINAAIGAMIA
-515 SAGGSVAALV
+515 SAGGSVAALG

-532 TRQMLMSHAVT
+532 TRQMLMSHVVT

>member
-1 MIMAKLLIACEESQV
+1 
-16 VCKAFRAFGIEAY
+16 
-29 SCDIQDPSGGHPEW
+29 
-43 HILGDALEAVQGG
+43 
-56 LVRTMD
+56 
-62 GQMHNVGKWDMLIA
+62 
-76 HPPCTY
+76 
-82 LSKAGANRL
+82 
-91 VIKGCIQEERMKKA
+91 
-105 MQAKAFFMALWE
+105 
-117 ADCPRV
+117 
-123 VVENPVP
+123 
-130 IKICVLPK
+130 
-138 YTQIVQPYY
+138 
-147 FGDPWMKT
+147 
-155 TCLWLRG
+155 
-162 VPPLFATELCIPDG
+162 
-176 KWVETTPHGATRAS
+176 
-190 EWKKKGKRD
+190 
-199 PKERSKTFPGI
+199 
-210 AQAMAEQWGPLL
+210 
-222 LENNQQKRSKGNMS
+222 MS

-243 RRTYIE
+243 RRAYIE

-287 ATTHSG
+287 ATAHSG

-305 ARELAQDSPLLE
+305 ARELAQDSPLLA

-336 FAARIDAEN
+336 FAARIDAER

-371 LIDKAAEKGEEVKRL
+371 LIDKAAEKTKEVERL
-386 RGEAREKDKA
+386 RGEVKKQTRAAESALREANEYKDCTEVLKKMNDTCTTQVIELRQNLEAMTAPEIEELKKHIEELKDK
-396 REKMEKDHERY
+396 
-407 RDWAQK
+407 
-413 VILQK
+413 
-418 TAEIEAL
+418 L
-425 KGQEKSRAGDDAKV
+425 K
-439 KTLTAEVEKLKDQLQ
+439 
-454 AAENNTTLSDSER
+454 AAENNTTLADSER
-467 AAYERRIEQ
+467 AAYEQRIEQ

-515 SAGGSVAALV
+515 SAGGSVAALG

-543 LRTMSQAILDAI
+543 LRTMAQTIIDAI

>member
-1 MIMAKLLIACEESQV
+1 M
-16 VCKAFRAFGIEAY
+16 G
-29 SCDIQDPSGGHPEW
+29 
-43 HILGDALEAVQGG
+43 
-56 LVRTMD
+56 
-62 GQMHNVGKWDMLIA
+62 
-76 HPPCTY
+76 
-82 LSKAGANRL
+82 
-91 VIKGCIQEERMKKA
+91 
-105 MQAKAFFMALWE
+105 
-117 ADCPRV
+117 
-123 VVENPVP
+123 
-130 IKICVLPK
+130 
-138 YTQIVQPYY
+138 
-147 FGDPWMKT
+147 
-155 TCLWLRG
+155 
-162 VPPLFATELCIPDG
+162 
-176 KWVETTPHGATRAS
+176 
-190 EWKKKGKRD
+190 
-199 PKERSKTFPGI
+199 
-210 AQAMAEQWGPLL
+210 
-222 LENNQQKRSKGNMS
+222 

-243 RRTYIE
+243 RRAFIE

-336 FAARIDAEN
+336 FATRIDAEN

-361 LDEVKKERNA
+361 LAEVKKERNA
-371 LIDKAAEKGEEVKRL
+371 LIDKAAEKTKEVERL
-386 RGEAREKDKA
+386 RGEVKKQTRAAESALREANVYKDSAEVLKKMNDTYTTQVIELRQNLEEMTAPEIEELKKHIEELKDK
-396 REKMEKDHERY
+396 
-407 RDWAQK
+407 
-413 VILQK
+413 
-418 TAEIEAL
+418 L
-425 KGQEKSRAGDDAKV
+425 K
-439 KTLTAEVEKLKDQLQ
+439 
-454 AAENNTTLSDSER
+454 AAENNTTLADSER
-467 AAYERRIEQ
+467 SAYERRIEQ

-502 ISTINAAIGTMIA
+502 ISTINAAIGAMIA
-515 SAGGSVAALV
+515 SAGGSVAALG

>member
-1 MIMAKLLIACEESQV
+1 
-16 VCKAFRAFGIEAY
+16 
-29 SCDIQDPSGGHPEW
+29 
-43 HILGDALEAVQGG
+43 
-56 LVRTMD
+56 
-62 GQMHNVGKWDMLIA
+62 
-76 HPPCTY
+76 
-82 LSKAGANRL
+82 
-91 VIKGCIQEERMKKA
+91 
-105 MQAKAFFMALWE
+105 
-117 ADCPRV
+117 
-123 VVENPVP
+123 
-130 IKICVLPK
+130 
-138 YTQIVQPYY
+138 
-147 FGDPWMKT
+147 
-155 TCLWLRG
+155 
-162 VPPLFATELCIPDG
+162 
-176 KWVETTPHGATRAS
+176 
-190 EWKKKGKRD
+190 
-199 PKERSKTFPGI
+199 
-210 AQAMAEQWGPLL
+210 
-222 LENNQQKRSKGNMS
+222 MS

-243 RRTYIE
+243 RRAYIE
-249 TNLEQCKKNIAL
+249 TNLEQCKRNIAL

-361 LDEVKKERNA
+361 LAEVKKERNA
-371 LIDKAAEKGEEVKRL
+371 LIDKAAEKTKEVERL
-386 RGEAREKDKA
+386 RGEVKKQTRAAESALREANEYTDCTEVLK
-396 REKMEKDHERY
+396 KMNDTYTPQVVELRQNLE
-407 RDWAQK
+407 AM
-413 VILQK
+413 
-418 TAEIEAL
+418 TAPEIEEL
-425 KGQEKSRAGDDAKV
+425 KKHIE
-439 KTLTAEVEKLKDQLQ
+439 ELKDQLQ
-454 AAENNTTLSDSER
+454 AAENNTTLADSER
-467 AAYERRIEQ
+467 AAYEQRIEQ

-515 SAGGSVAALV
+515 SAGGSVAALG

-543 LRTMSQAILDAI
+543 LRTMAQTIIDAI

>member
-1 MIMAKLLIACEESQV
+1 
-16 VCKAFRAFGIEAY
+16 
-29 SCDIQDPSGGHPEW
+29 
-43 HILGDALEAVQGG
+43 
-56 LVRTMD
+56 
-62 GQMHNVGKWDMLIA
+62 
-76 HPPCTY
+76 
-82 LSKAGANRL
+82 
-91 VIKGCIQEERMKKA
+91 
-105 MQAKAFFMALWE
+105 
-117 ADCPRV
+117 
-123 VVENPVP
+123 
-130 IKICVLPK
+130 
-138 YTQIVQPYY
+138 
-147 FGDPWMKT
+147 
-155 TCLWLRG
+155 
-162 VPPLFATELCIPDG
+162 
-176 KWVETTPHGATRAS
+176 
-190 EWKKKGKRD
+190 
-199 PKERSKTFPGI
+199 
-210 AQAMAEQWGPLL
+210 
-222 LENNQQKRSKGNMS
+222 MS

-243 RRTYIE
+243 RRAYIE
-249 TNLEQCKKNIAL
+249 TNLEQCKRNIAL

-361 LDEVKKERNA
+361 LAEVKKERNA
-371 LIDKAAEKGEEVKRL
+371 LIDKTAEKTKEVERL
-386 RGEAREKDKA
+386 RGEVKKQTRAAESALREANEYKDSAEVLKKMNDTYTTQVVELRQNLEAMTTPEIEELKKHIEELKDK
-396 REKMEKDHERY
+396 
-407 RDWAQK
+407 
-413 VILQK
+413 
-418 TAEIEAL
+418 L
-425 KGQEKSRAGDDAKV
+425 K
-439 KTLTAEVEKLKDQLQ
+439 
-454 AAENNTTLSDSER
+454 AAENNTTLADSER
-467 AAYERRIEQ
+467 SAYERRIEQ

-502 ISTINAAIGTMIA
+502 ISTINAAIGAMIA
-515 SAGGSVAALV
+515 SAGGSVAALG

>member
-1 MIMAKLLIACEESQV
+1 
-16 VCKAFRAFGIEAY
+16 
-29 SCDIQDPSGGHPEW
+29 
-43 HILGDALEAVQGG
+43 
-56 LVRTMD
+56 
-62 GQMHNVGKWDMLIA
+62 
-76 HPPCTY
+76 
-82 LSKAGANRL
+82 
-91 VIKGCIQEERMKKA
+91 
-105 MQAKAFFMALWE
+105 
-117 ADCPRV
+117 
-123 VVENPVP
+123 
-130 IKICVLPK
+130 
-138 YTQIVQPYY
+138 
-147 FGDPWMKT
+147 
-155 TCLWLRG
+155 
-162 VPPLFATELCIPDG
+162 
-176 KWVETTPHGATRAS
+176 
-190 EWKKKGKRD
+190 
-199 PKERSKTFPGI
+199 
-210 AQAMAEQWGPLL
+210 
-222 LENNQQKRSKGNMS
+222 MS

-243 RRTYIE
+243 RRAFIE
-249 TNLEQCKKNIAL
+249 TNLEQCKRNIAL

-336 FAARIDAEN
+336 FAVRIDAEN

-361 LDEVKKERNA
+361 LAEVKKERNA
-371 LIDKAAEKGEEVKRL
+371 LIDKAAEKTKEVERL
-386 RGEAREKDKA
+386 RGEVKKQTRAAESALREANEYKDCTEVLKKMNDTYTTQVVELRQNLEEMTTPEIEELKKHIEELKDK
-396 REKMEKDHERY
+396 
-407 RDWAQK
+407 
-413 VILQK
+413 
-418 TAEIEAL
+418 L
-425 KGQEKSRAGDDAKV
+425 K
-439 KTLTAEVEKLKDQLQ
+439 
-454 AAENNTTLSDSER
+454 AAENNTTLADSER

-502 ISTINAAIGTMIA
+502 ISTINAAIGAMIA
-515 SAGGSVAALV
+515 SAGGSVAALG

>member
-1 MIMAKLLIACEESQV
+1 
-16 VCKAFRAFGIEAY
+16 
-29 SCDIQDPSGGHPEW
+29 
-43 HILGDALEAVQGG
+43 
-56 LVRTMD
+56 
-62 GQMHNVGKWDMLIA
+62 
-76 HPPCTY
+76 
-82 LSKAGANRL
+82 
-91 VIKGCIQEERMKKA
+91 
-105 MQAKAFFMALWE
+105 
-117 ADCPRV
+117 
-123 VVENPVP
+123 
-130 IKICVLPK
+130 
-138 YTQIVQPYY
+138 
-147 FGDPWMKT
+147 
-155 TCLWLRG
+155 
-162 VPPLFATELCIPDG
+162 
-176 KWVETTPHGATRAS
+176 
-190 EWKKKGKRD
+190 
-199 PKERSKTFPGI
+199 
-210 AQAMAEQWGPLL
+210 
-222 LENNQQKRSKGNMS
+222 MS

-243 RRTYIE
+243 RRAYIE

-287 ATTHSG
+287 ATAHSG

-305 ARELAQDSPLLE
+305 ARELAQDSPLLG

-361 LDEVKKERNA
+361 LAEVKKERNE
-371 LIDKAAEKGEEVKRL
+371 LIDKAAEKGKEVERL
-386 RGEAREKDKA
+386 RGEARAKDKA
-396 REKMEKDHERY
+396 WEKLEKDHEKY

-413 VILQK
+413 VIGQK
-418 TAEIEAL
+418 VAEIEEL
-425 KGQEKSRAGDDAKV
+425 KGQEKSQAGDDARV
-439 KTLTAEVEKLKDQLQ
+439 KALTAEVEKLKDQLR
-454 AAENNTTLSDSER
+454 AAENNTTLADSER
-467 AAYERRIEQ
+467 SAYEQRIEQ
-476 LEDELDAADMRANVS
+476 LEDELDAADMRANVN

-515 SAGGSVAALV
+515 SAGGSVAALG

-532 TRQMLMSHAVT
+532 TRQMLMGHAVT
-543 LRTMSQAILDAI
+543 LRTMAQTIIDAI

>member
-1 MIMAKLLIACEESQV
+1 
-16 VCKAFRAFGIEAY
+16 
-29 SCDIQDPSGGHPEW
+29 
-43 HILGDALEAVQGG
+43 
-56 LVRTMD
+56 
-62 GQMHNVGKWDMLIA
+62 
-76 HPPCTY
+76 
-82 LSKAGANRL
+82 
-91 VIKGCIQEERMKKA
+91 
-105 MQAKAFFMALWE
+105 
-117 ADCPRV
+117 
-123 VVENPVP
+123 
-130 IKICVLPK
+130 
-138 YTQIVQPYY
+138 
-147 FGDPWMKT
+147 
-155 TCLWLRG
+155 
-162 VPPLFATELCIPDG
+162 
-176 KWVETTPHGATRAS
+176 
-190 EWKKKGKRD
+190 
-199 PKERSKTFPGI
+199 
-210 AQAMAEQWGPLL
+210 
-222 LENNQQKRSKGNMS
+222 MS
-236 TEISVNV
+236 TEISVSV
-243 RRTYIE
+243 RRAFIE

-336 FAARIDAEN
+336 FAERIDAEN

-361 LDEVKKERNA
+361 LAEVKKERNA
-371 LIDKAAEKGEEVKRL
+371 LIDKAAEKTKEVERL
-386 RGEAREKDKA
+386 RGEAREKDKS
-396 REKMEKDHERY
+396 RDRLQKDHDRY

-413 VILQK
+413 IIHQK
-418 TAEIEAL
+418 TAEIDAL
-425 KGQEKSRAGDDAKV
+425 KSQDKSNAGDDAKM
-439 KTLTAEVEKLKDQLQ
+439 KALTAEIEKLKDQLQ
-454 AAENNTTLSDSER
+454 AAENNTTLADSER

-502 ISTINAAIGTMIA
+502 ISTINAAIGAMIA
-515 SAGGSVAALV
+515 SAGGSVAALG

-543 LRTMSQAILDAI
+543 LRTMSQAIIDAI

>member
-1 MIMAKLLIACEESQV
+1 
-16 VCKAFRAFGIEAY
+16 
-29 SCDIQDPSGGHPEW
+29 
-43 HILGDALEAVQGG
+43 
-56 LVRTMD
+56 
-62 GQMHNVGKWDMLIA
+62 
-76 HPPCTY
+76 
-82 LSKAGANRL
+82 
-91 VIKGCIQEERMKKA
+91 
-105 MQAKAFFMALWE
+105 
-117 ADCPRV
+117 
-123 VVENPVP
+123 
-130 IKICVLPK
+130 
-138 YTQIVQPYY
+138 
-147 FGDPWMKT
+147 
-155 TCLWLRG
+155 
-162 VPPLFATELCIPDG
+162 
-176 KWVETTPHGATRAS
+176 
-190 EWKKKGKRD
+190 
-199 PKERSKTFPGI
+199 
-210 AQAMAEQWGPLL
+210 
-222 LENNQQKRSKGNMS
+222 MS

-243 RRTYIE
+243 RRAYIE

-371 LIDKAAEKGEEVKRL
+371 LIDKAAEKTKEVERL
-386 RGEAREKDKA
+386 RGEVKKQTRAAESALREANVYKDSTEVLKKQNDTYTTQVIELRQNLEAMTAPEIEELKKHIEELKDK
-396 REKMEKDHERY
+396 
-407 RDWAQK
+407 
-413 VILQK
+413 
-418 TAEIEAL
+418 L
-425 KGQEKSRAGDDAKV
+425 K
-439 KTLTAEVEKLKDQLQ
+439 
-454 AAENNTTLSDSER
+454 AAENNTTLADSER

-515 SAGGSVAALV
+515 SAGGSVAALG

-543 LRTMSQAILDAI
+543 LRTMAQTIIDAI

>member
-1 MIMAKLLIACEESQV
+1 
-16 VCKAFRAFGIEAY
+16 
-29 SCDIQDPSGGHPEW
+29 
-43 HILGDALEAVQGG
+43 
-56 LVRTMD
+56 
-62 GQMHNVGKWDMLIA
+62 
-76 HPPCTY
+76 
-82 LSKAGANRL
+82 
-91 VIKGCIQEERMKKA
+91 
-105 MQAKAFFMALWE
+105 
-117 ADCPRV
+117 
-123 VVENPVP
+123 
-130 IKICVLPK
+130 
-138 YTQIVQPYY
+138 
-147 FGDPWMKT
+147 
-155 TCLWLRG
+155 
-162 VPPLFATELCIPDG
+162 
-176 KWVETTPHGATRAS
+176 
-190 EWKKKGKRD
+190 
-199 PKERSKTFPGI
+199 
-210 AQAMAEQWGPLL
+210 
-222 LENNQQKRSKGNMS
+222 MS

-243 RRTYIE
+243 RRAYIE

-336 FAARIDAEN
+336 FAARIDAES

-361 LDEVKKERNA
+361 LAEVKKERNA
-371 LIDKAAEKGEEVKRL
+371 LIDKAAEKTKEVERL
-386 RGEAREKDKA
+386 RGEVKKQTRAAESALREANEYKDCTEVLKKMNGTYTTQVAELKRNLEAMTAPEIEELKKHIEELKDKI
-396 REKMEKDHERY
+396 K
-407 RDWAQK
+407 
-413 VILQK
+413 
-418 TAEIEAL
+418 
-425 KGQEKSRAGDDAKV
+425 
-439 KTLTAEVEKLKDQLQ
+439 
-454 AAENNTTLSDSER
+454 AAENNTTLADSER

-491 TMRGGGQAVDP
+491 TMRGGGQTVDP
-502 ISTINAAIGTMIA
+502 ISTINAAIGAMIA
-515 SAGGSVAALV
+515 SAGGSVAALG